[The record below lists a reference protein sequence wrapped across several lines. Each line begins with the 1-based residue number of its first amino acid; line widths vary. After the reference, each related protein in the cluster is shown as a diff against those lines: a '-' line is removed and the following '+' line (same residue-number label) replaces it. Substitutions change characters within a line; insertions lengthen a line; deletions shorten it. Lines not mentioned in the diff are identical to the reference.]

1 MNVAGILS
9 DKGSEVA
16 TISPD
21 RPVLEAIGLLDERQ
35 VGALVVSKDGRVI
48 DGLVSERDV
57 VRSLARDGA
66 LAVHE
71 PVHSVMSTHVYTC
84 SETDR
89 ADGLMARMTEKRVR
103 HLPVV
108 DGENHLC
115 GIVSIGDVVKTRVT
129 ELEAEHD
136 QLVEYVRGGQ

>member
-21 RPVLEAIGLLDERQ
+21 RPVLEAIALLDEQRI
-35 VGALVVSKDGRVI
+35 GALVVSRDGRVI
-48 DGLVSERDV
+48 DGLISERDV
-57 VRSLARDGA
+57 VRILAGDGA
-66 LAVHE
+66 PALQE
-71 PVHSVMSTHVYTC
+71 PVQAVMSTTVHTC
-84 SETDR
+84 RATDR

-108 DGENHLC
+108 DADDHLC
-115 GIVSIGDVVKTRVT
+115 GIVSIGDVVKNRVI

-136 QLVEYVRGGQ
+136 QLVEYVRTGR